1 VSTEFEKSNGEVAVV
16 EVNEFRDIWELSVS
30 ACTVDSGKV
39 LPTFDFLKLVL
50 PLKAVANAGEE
61 VVEQTQRDDHQ
72 DQTT

>member
-1 VSTEFEKSNGEVAVV
+1 M
-16 EVNEFRDIWELSVS
+16 WELSVS

-39 LPTFDFLKLVL
+39 LPTVDFLKLVL